1 MENITYQIRFL
12 ILNDENEVLKNFILT
27 EREYDTREEACEAA
41 QTICCVLLNHCGW
54 NVFYRVVRPAI
65 TDDNEICYHE
75 MTADGSIVSD
85 DELHEEEENEDEDE
99 EEYEGEEENDS
110 YNELTD
116 EEIRAILRY
125 APNFI
130 RKKYED
136 E

>member
-27 EREYDTREEACEAA
+27 ERKYDTREEAAEVA

-54 NVFYRVVRPAI
+54 NVFYRIVKPA
-65 TDDNEICYHE
+65 DSSSSFHE

-99 EEYEGEEENDS
+99 EEYEDEEENDS

-116 EEIRAILRY
+116 EEVRAILRK
-125 APNFI
+125 AHDLI